1 MKRIIPVSILF
12 LILTFSMY
20 LNAQFL
26 WVYGGNEF
34 DSTESIQQTA
44 DGGYIVAGYT
54 TSFGAGDV
62 DIWVLKLFS
71 NGDVEWQKTYGGNSE
86 DGRFSISIQQT
97 ADGGYI
103 VASFTTSF
111 GAGDADFWI
120 LKLSSTGDVEWQKTY
135 GGNSEDGAY
144 SISIQQTADGGYIVA
159 GHTEPFGAG
168 SEDIWILKL
177 SSTGDV
183 EWQKTYGGNA
193 SEWVSSIQQTAD
205 GGYIVASFTS
215 SFGAGSTDFW
225 ILKLSSAGDVEWQKT
240 YGGNDSESARSIQQT
255 ADGGYIVAGIT
266 WSFGAGNEE
275 VWILKLSSTGDVEWQ
290 KTNGGNGWDVA
301 FSIRQ
306 IADGGYI
313 VAGYTTS
320 FGAGDVD
327 IWVLKLFSNGDVE
340 WQKTYGGNGP
350 ESARS
355 IQQTAD
361 GGYIVASRT
370 NSFGSGSSDFLI
382 LKLDANGD
390 IPSCAIVGSS
400 DATVSDT
407 SVSPSDTS
415 VTPMDTDITPL
426 TTDILPQESDAIG
439 YNLCPG
445 QHTLTLS
452 ATSGGTTTP
461 APGSHLYDFGTR
473 ASVTA
478 TANTGYQFSKWGGD
492 ASGSANPITI
502 TMDTDISISAIFTT
516 ISTDKKDGCFIATA
530 AYGSSLH
537 PYLDILRD
545 FRDKYLMPSRVGRAL
560 VDLYYK
566 YSLYVADFIRKHKV
580 LKIAARINL
589 LPVIAFSYSMLHFGP
604 TITAFM
610 LAFVFA
616 LPIFF
621 IWFYRRRLRILAP
634 KFEKAEK

>member
-1 MKRIIPVSILF
+1 MKRIISVAVLF
-12 LILTFSMY
+12 LIFASSVY

-26 WVYGGNEF
+26 WVYGGTEGDEPRF
-34 DSTESIQQTA
+34 IQQTTDGGYIVTGSTQSFGAGSSDIWILKLSSAGDVEWQKTYGGNASEGVGSIQQTA
-44 DGGYIVAGYT
+44 DGGYIVAGC
-54 TSFGAGDV
+54 
-62 DIWVLKLFS
+62 
-71 NGDVEWQKTYGGNSE
+71 TY
-86 DGRFSISIQQT
+86 
-97 ADGGYI
+97 
-103 VASFTTSF
+103 SF

-135 GGNSEDGAY
+135 GGSSEDGAN

-159 GHTEPFGAG
+159 GRTISFGAG

-193 SEWVSSIQQTAD
+193 LELVSSIQQTAD
-205 GGYIVASFTS
+205 GGYIVASWTS

-225 ILKLSSAGDVEWQKT
+225 ILKLSSTGDVEWQKT
-240 YGGNDSESARSIQQT
+240 YGGNDIDKAFSIQKT
-255 ADGGYIVAGIT
+255 EDGGYIVAAYT
-266 WSFGAGNEE
+266 FSFGAGSEE
-275 VWILKLSSTGDVEWQ
+275 IWILKLSSTGDVEWQ
-290 KTNGGNGWDVA
+290 KTYGGNSADAVY
-301 FSIRQ
+301 SIQ
-306 IADGGYI
+306 QTADGGYI
-313 VAGYTTS
+313 VAGYTFS
-320 FGAGDVD
+320 FGAGEVD

-340 WQKTYGGNGP
+340 WQKTYGGNDFD
-350 ESARS
+350 SARS

-361 GGYIVASRT
+361 GGYIVAGGTR
-370 NSFGSGSSDFLI
+370 SFGSGSSDFLI
-382 LKLDANGD
+382 LKIAPNGD
-390 IPSCAIVGSS
+390 IPSCGIIGSS

-426 TTDILPQESDAIG
+426 TTDILPQESNATV

-445 QHTLTLS
+445 TRTLTLS

-461 APGSHLYDFGTR
+461 APGSHPYDFGTR

-492 ASGSANPITI
+492 ASGATNPITI
-502 TMDTDISISAIFTT
+502 TMDSDKSVTAIFTT
-516 ISTDKKDGCFIATA
+516 IDKKGGCFIATA

-537 PYLDILRD
+537 PYLNILRD

-560 VDLYYK
+560 VDLYYR
-566 YSLYVADFIRKHKV
+566 YSLYVAGFIAKNKV
-580 LKIAARINL
+580 LKVIAQVNL
-589 LPVIAFSYSMLHFGP
+589 LPFVVFSYSMLHFGP

>member
-1 MKRIIPVSILF
+1 MKRIISVAVLF
-12 LILTFSMY
+12 LIFASSVY

-26 WVYGGNEF
+26 WVYGGTEGDEPRF
-34 DSTESIQQTA
+34 IQQTTDGGYIVTGSTQSFGAGSSDIWILKLSSAGDVEWQKTYGGNASEGVGSIQQTA
-44 DGGYIVAGYT
+44 DGGYIVAGC
-54 TSFGAGDV
+54 
-62 DIWVLKLFS
+62 
-71 NGDVEWQKTYGGNSE
+71 TY
-86 DGRFSISIQQT
+86 
-97 ADGGYI
+97 
-103 VASFTTSF
+103 SF

-135 GGNSEDGAY
+135 GGSSEDGAN

-159 GHTEPFGAG
+159 GRTISFGAG

-183 EWQKTYGGNA
+183 EWQKTYGGNDIDKA
-193 SEWVSSIQQTAD
+193 FSIQKTED
-205 GGYIVASFTS
+205 GGYIVAAYTF
-215 SFGAGSTDFW
+215 SFGAGS
-225 ILKLSSAGDVEWQKT
+225 
-240 YGGNDSESARSIQQT
+240 
-255 ADGGYIVAGIT
+255 
-266 WSFGAGNEE
+266 EE
-275 VWILKLSSTGDVEWQ
+275 IWILKLSSTGDVEWQ
-290 KTNGGNGWDVA
+290 KTYGGNSADAVY
-301 FSIRQ
+301 SIQ
-306 IADGGYI
+306 QTADGGYI
-313 VAGYTTS
+313 VAGYTFS
-320 FGAGDVD
+320 FGAGEVD

-340 WQKTYGGNGP
+340 WQKTYGGNDFD
-350 ESARS
+350 SARS

-361 GGYIVASRT
+361 GGYIVAGGTR
-370 NSFGSGSSDFLI
+370 SFGSGSSDFLI
-382 LKLDANGD
+382 LKIAPNGD
-390 IPSCAIVGSS
+390 IPSCGIIGSS

-426 TTDILPQESDAIG
+426 TTDILPQESNATV

-445 QHTLTLS
+445 TRTLTLS

-461 APGSHLYDFGTR
+461 APGSHPYDFGTR

-492 ASGSANPITI
+492 ASGATNPITI
-502 TMDTDISISAIFTT
+502 TMDSDKSVTAIFTT
-516 ISTDKKDGCFIATA
+516 IDKKGGCFIATA

-537 PYLDILRD
+537 PYLNILRD

-560 VDLYYK
+560 VDLYYR
-566 YSLYVADFIRKHKV
+566 YSLYVAGFIAKNKV
-580 LKIAARINL
+580 LKVIAQVNL
-589 LPVIAFSYSMLHFGP
+589 LPFVVFSYSMLHFGP